1 MKNDRGIAIERVFD
15 APPEL
20 VWQAWTEPRIIKHW
34 WGPEGFS
41 APSIKT
47 DLRVGGKY
55 VFAMH
60 GPAGSEWDKDMYS
73 AGIYEEIVPNKKMV
87 VTDYFSDEHGNM
99 MEPAAYGQDADFPT
113 VMTATVLFEETPGGG
128 TLLSIIYPEPARKE
142 QMEAIRKSG
151 MKEGWKSSL
160 NKLEKCLTAILAA
173 NAAKEG
179 VMDECEEKKLM
190 DKVMGDPDKEFVGK
204 DRVCDN
210 DVENVLWKLG
220 EEPKAQEAKNLAGKK
235 TAYGDG
241 DKGVAENLAK
251 DGTLPGMEDI
261 AAHSVSP

>member
-1 MKNDRGIAIERVFD
+1 MKDEKGIAIERVFD

-20 VWQAWTEPRIIKHW
+20 VWRAWTEPRIIRHW

-41 APSIKT
+41 APSIKV

-55 VFAMH
+55 IFAMH
-60 GPAGSEWDKDMYS
+60 GPAGSEWDRDIYS
-73 AGIYEEIVPNKKMV
+73 AGVYKEIVPHKKMV
-87 VTDYFSDEHGNM
+87 VTDYFSDGEGNV
-99 MEPAAYGQDADFPT
+99 MEPADYGQDADFPT
-113 VMTATVLFEETPGGG
+113 VMEATVLFEKTPGGG
-128 TLLSIIYPEPARKE
+128 TLLSIMYPPTDRKE
-142 QMEAIRKSG
+142 QMEAMQKSG

-160 NKLEKCLTAILAA
+160 TKLERCLTVIVAA
-173 NAAKEG
+173 SASQE
-179 VMDECEEKKLM
+179 VVLDECEEKKIM

-204 DRVCDN
+204 DRICDK

-220 EEPKAQEAKNLAGKK
+220 EEPKADEAKGLSDKK

-241 DKGVAENLAK
+241 GTGAAK
-251 DGTLPGMEDI
+251 DGTLPGMEDV